1 MEKPFRTIDEQIDI
15 LRSRGIVIDDIET
28 ARKALETI
36 SYYRL
41 SGYSYPFR
49 QYDKESR
56 TRSDQFSPNTHLE
69 QILALY
75 RFDERLRTTT
85 FQELSRIEVGLR
97 ALIGYTL
104 GTEHPYLHLASL
116 RLGPSGFNKEN
127 NHETDEYRR
136 WISSYNR
143 NLRRSQEDFIQH
155 YKSEYS
161 GKLPIWVAVHILE
174 WGQLAMLFKMAPIHC
189 QDSIASSLQ
198 LSRPQVNSWL
208 ENLRILRNICAHQGR
223 LFNRTLR
230 QVKLPQDAERIG
242 IKNLSPMRNKC
253 FDQLTLVQ
261 YLTRTM
267 GLGDGTALPSVL
279 AAFPCDR
286 CPSPLRATGTPD
298 NWQSLPLWACRHTE
312 ENRRAR
318 YAIRRTI
325 DLLLGVRLR
334 LVSRTRPRPRA
345 ARTNKGRHALPRRR
359 TWRPC
364 VCAVQ
369 RIASMTRTPS
379 STLT

>member
-15 LRSRGIVIDDIET
+15 LRSRGMVIDNIE
-28 ARKALETI
+28 AAQKALETI

-49 QYDKESR
+49 QYDEESR
-56 TRSDQFSPNTHLE
+56 TRSDQFSPKTNLE
-69 QILALY
+69 QVLALY

-97 ALIGYTL
+97 ALIGYAL

-116 RLGPSGFNKEN
+116 RLGPSGFDKEN

-189 QDSIASSLQ
+189 QDSIANSLQ

-230 QVKLPQDAERIG
+230 QVKLPQDAERLG

-267 GLGDGTALPSVL
+267 GLGDGTTLPSVL
-279 AAFPCDR
+279 ATFPATDVV
-286 CPSPLRATGTPD
+286 PLRATGTPD
-298 NWQSLPLWACRHTE
+298 NWQSLPLWAYEPT
-312 ENRRAR
+312 
-318 YAIRRTI
+318 T
-325 DLLLGVRLR
+325 
-334 LVSRTRPRPRA
+334 
-345 ARTNKGRHALPRRR
+345 
-359 TWRPC
+359 
-364 VCAVQ
+364 
-369 RIASMTRTPS
+369 
-379 STLT
+379 

>member
-41 SGYSYPFR
+41 SGYSYHFR

-116 RLGPSGFNKEN
+116 RLGPSGFDKEN
-127 NHETDEYRR
+127 NHKTDEYRR

-189 QDSIASSLQ
+189 QDSIANSLQ

-230 QVKLPQDAERIG
+230 QVKLPQDAERLG

-279 AAFPCDR
+279 AAFP
-286 CPSPLRATGTPD
+286 ATDVVPY
-298 NWQSLPLWACRHTE
+298 E
-312 ENRRAR
+312 
-318 YAIRRTI
+318 
-325 DLLLGVRLR
+325 RL
-334 LVSRTRPRPRA
+334 
-345 ARTNKGRHALPRRR
+345 ALQI
-359 TWRPC
+359 TG
-364 VCAVQ
+364 
-369 RIASMTRTPS
+369 S
-379 STLT
+379 S

>member
-15 LRSRGIVIDDIET
+15 LRSRGMVIDNIE
-28 ARKALETI
+28 AAQKALETI

-56 TRSDQFSPNTHLE
+56 TRSDQFSPKTNLE
-69 QILALY
+69 QVLALY

-97 ALIGYTL
+97 ALIGYAL

-116 RLGPSGFNKEN
+116 RLGPSGFDKEN

-143 NLRRSQEDFIQH
+143 NLRRSQEDLIQH

-189 QDSIASSLQ
+189 QDSIANSLQ

-230 QVKLPQDAERIG
+230 QVKLPQDAERLG

-267 GLGDGTALPSVL
+267 GLGDGTTLPSVL
-279 AAFPCDR
+279 ATFPATDVV
-286 CPSPLRATGTPD
+286 PLRATGTPD
-298 NWQSLPLWACRHTE
+298 NWQSLPLWAYEPT
-312 ENRRAR
+312 
-318 YAIRRTI
+318 T
-325 DLLLGVRLR
+325 
-334 LVSRTRPRPRA
+334 
-345 ARTNKGRHALPRRR
+345 
-359 TWRPC
+359 
-364 VCAVQ
+364 
-369 RIASMTRTPS
+369 
-379 STLT
+379 

>member
-15 LRSRGIVIDDIET
+15 LRSRGMVIDNIE
-28 ARKALETI
+28 AAQKALESI

-56 TRSDQFSPNTHLE
+56 TRSDQFSPKTNLE
-69 QILALY
+69 QVLALY

-104 GTEHPYLHLASL
+104 GKDHPYLHLASS
-116 RLGPSGFNKEN
+116 RLGPSGFDKEN
-127 NHETDEYRR
+127 KHETKKYRK
-136 WISSYNR
+136 WIYSYEIS
-143 NLRRSQEDFIQH
+143 LKRSQEDFIRH
-155 YKSEYS
+155 YRDEYN

-189 QDSIASSLQ
+189 QDSIADSLH
-198 LSRPQVNSWL
+198 LTRPQVNSWL

-230 QVKLPQDAERIG
+230 QVKLPEDAEILG
-242 IKNLSPMRNKC
+242 IRELSPKKNKC
-253 FDQLTLVQ
+253 FDQLTLIQ

-279 AAFPCDR
+279 ATFPATDIV
-286 CPSPLRATGTPD
+286 PLRATGTPD
-298 NWQSLPLWACRHTE
+298 NWQSLPLWACEPT
-312 ENRRAR
+312 
-318 YAIRRTI
+318 T
-325 DLLLGVRLR
+325 
-334 LVSRTRPRPRA
+334 
-345 ARTNKGRHALPRRR
+345 
-359 TWRPC
+359 
-364 VCAVQ
+364 
-369 RIASMTRTPS
+369 
-379 STLT
+379 

>member
-15 LRSRGIVIDDIET
+15 LRSRGMIIGDIET
-28 ARKALETI
+28 ARKALESI

-49 QYDKESR
+49 QYDRKRR
-56 TRSDQFSPNTHLE
+56 TRSDQFTPETNLE
-69 QILALY
+69 QVLALY

-104 GTEHPYLHLASL
+104 GTDHPYLHLASL
-116 RLGPSGFNKEN
+116 RLGPSGFDKEN

-198 LSRPQVNSWL
+198 LSRPQINSWL
-208 ENLRILRNICAHQGR
+208 DKLRILRNICAHQGR

-230 QVKLPQDAERIG
+230 KAKLPDNAHDLGIIGLSAE
-242 IKNLSPMRNKC
+242 NNKC

-267 GLGDGTALPSVL
+267 GLGGGTALPAVL
-279 AAFPCDR
+279 ATFPATDVV
-286 CPSPLRATGTPD
+286 PLRATGTPD
-298 NWQSLPLWACRHTE
+298 NWQSLPLWSCEPT
-312 ENRRAR
+312 
-318 YAIRRTI
+318 T
-325 DLLLGVRLR
+325 
-334 LVSRTRPRPRA
+334 
-345 ARTNKGRHALPRRR
+345 
-359 TWRPC
+359 
-364 VCAVQ
+364 
-369 RIASMTRTPS
+369 
-379 STLT
+379 

>member
-56 TRSDQFSPNTHLE
+56 TRSDQFSPKTHLE

-230 QVKLPQDAERIG
+230 QVKLPQDAERLG

-279 AAFPCDR
+279 AAFPATDVVPYER
-286 CPSPLRATGTPD
+286 LALQITGSHSPCGRAT
-298 NWQSLPLWACRHTE
+298 H
-312 ENRRAR
+312 
-318 YAIRRTI
+318 
-325 DLLLGVRLR
+325 
-334 LVSRTRPRPRA
+334 
-345 ARTNKGRHALPRRR
+345 
-359 TWRPC
+359 
-364 VCAVQ
+364 
-369 RIASMTRTPS
+369 
-379 STLT
+379 

>member
-1 MEKPFRTIDEQIDI
+1 M
-15 LRSRGIVIDDIET
+15 VIDNIE
-28 ARKALETI
+28 AAQKALETI

-56 TRSDQFSPNTHLE
+56 TRSDQFSPKTNLE
-69 QILALY
+69 QVLALY

-97 ALIGYTL
+97 ALIGYAL

-116 RLGPSGFNKEN
+116 RLGPSGFDKEN

-189 QDSIASSLQ
+189 QDSIANSLQ

-230 QVKLPQDAERIG
+230 QVKLPQDAERLG
-242 IKNLSPMRNKC
+242 IKGSSELSVGDRV
-253 FDQLTLVQ
+253 LV
-261 YLTRTM
+261 
-267 GLGDGTALPSVL
+267 GGCG
-279 AAFPCDR
+279 
-286 CPSPLRATGTPD
+286 
-298 NWQSLPLWACRHTE
+298 
-312 ENRRAR
+312 
-318 YAIRRTI
+318 
-325 DLLLGVRLR
+325 
-334 LVSRTRPRPRA
+334 
-345 ARTNKGRHALPRRR
+345 
-359 TWRPC
+359 
-364 VCAVQ
+364 
-369 RIASMTRTPS
+369 
-379 STLT
+379 

>member
-189 QDSIASSLQ
+189 QDSIASSLE

-208 ENLRILRNICAHQGR
+208 ENLRIRRNNCAHQGR

-230 QVKLPQDAERIG
+230 QVKLPQDAERLG

-279 AAFPCDR
+279 AAFPATDVV
-286 CPSPLRATGTPD
+286 PLRATGTPD
-298 NWQSLPLWACRHTE
+298 NWQSLPLWACDTL
-312 ENRRAR
+312 RR
-318 YAIRRTI
+318 I
-325 DLLLGVRLR
+325 DA
-334 LVSRTRPRPRA
+334 PD
-345 ARTNKGRHALPRRR
+345 
-359 TWRPC
+359 
-364 VCAVQ
+364 
-369 RIASMTRTPS
+369 TPS
-379 STLT
+379 DGQLTCC

>member
-1 MEKPFRTIDEQIDI
+1 MTLKQPEKHSRQSATTDCPATLTPFANTTRRAE
-15 LRSRGIVIDDIET
+15 R
-28 ARKALETI
+28 ALI
-36 SYYRL
+36 S
-41 SGYSYPFR
+41 
-49 QYDKESR
+49 
-56 TRSDQFSPNTHLE
+56 SPPTHTSNR
-69 QILALY
+69 ILALY

-189 QDSIASSLQ
+189 QDSIASSLE

-230 QVKLPQDAERIG
+230 QVKLPQDAERLG

-279 AAFPCDR
+279 AAFPATDVV
-286 CPSPLRATGTPD
+286 PLRATGTPD
-298 NWQSLPLWACRHTE
+298 NWQSLPLWACDTL
-312 ENRRAR
+312 RR
-318 YAIRRTI
+318 I
-325 DLLLGVRLR
+325 DA
-334 LVSRTRPRPRA
+334 PD
-345 ARTNKGRHALPRRR
+345 
-359 TWRPC
+359 
-364 VCAVQ
+364 
-369 RIASMTRTPS
+369 TPS
-379 STLT
+379 DGQLTCC

>member
-1 MEKPFRTIDEQIDI
+1 MII
-15 LRSRGIVIDDIET
+15 GDIET
-28 ARKALETI
+28 ARKALESI

-49 QYDKESR
+49 QYDRKRR
-56 TRSDQFSPNTHLE
+56 TRSDQFTPETNLE
-69 QILALY
+69 QVLALY

-104 GTEHPYLHLASL
+104 GTDHPYLHLASL
-116 RLGPSGFNKEN
+116 RLGPSGFDKEN

-198 LSRPQVNSWL
+198 LSRPQINSWL
-208 ENLRILRNICAHQGR
+208 DKLRILRNICAHQGR

-230 QVKLPQDAERIG
+230 KAKLPDNAHDLGIIGLSARITSVST
-242 IKNLSPMRNKC
+242 NSRSSNTSPARWAWEEGPP
-253 FDQLTLVQ
+253 FPQFSPHSP
-261 YLTRTM
+261 
-267 GLGDGTALPSVL
+267 LPTS
-279 AAFPCDR
+279 FPC
-286 CPSPLRATGTPD
+286 
-298 NWQSLPLWACRHTE
+298 E
-312 ENRRAR
+312 RRAR
-318 YAIRRTI
+318 PIT
-325 DLLLGVRLR
+325 G
-334 LVSRTRPRPRA
+334 SRSPCGRA
-345 ARTNKGRHALPRRR
+345 SRQLEAPTADTKGRRACLAWRVRR
-359 TWRPC
+359 PFS
-364 VCAVQ
+364 Q
-369 RIASMTRTPS
+369 GFSGSPP
-379 STLT
+379 

>member
-15 LRSRGIVIDDIET
+15 LRSRGMVIDNIE
-28 ARKALETI
+28 AAQKALETI

-56 TRSDQFSPNTHLE
+56 TRSDQFSPKTNLE
-69 QILALY
+69 QVLALY

-97 ALIGYTL
+97 ALIGCTL
-104 GTEHPYLHLASL
+104 GKDHPYLHLASL
-116 RLGPSGFNKEN
+116 QLGPSGFDKEN

-136 WISSYNR
+136 WIKSYNI
-143 NLRRSQEDFIQH
+143 NLSRSQEDFIKH
-155 YKSEYS
+155 YKKEYAS
-161 GKLPIWVAVHILE
+161 KLPIWVAVHILE

-189 QDSIASSLQ
+189 QDSIADSLH
-198 LSRPQVNSWL
+198 LTRPQVNSWL

-230 QVKLPQDAERIG
+230 QVKLPEDAEILG
-242 IKNLSPMRNKC
+242 IRELSPKKNKC

-267 GLGDGTALPSVL
+267 DLGDGTTLPSVL
-279 AAFPCDR
+279 ATFPATDVV
-286 CPSPLRATGTPD
+286 PLRATGTPD
-298 NWQSLPLWACRHTE
+298 NWQSLPLWACEPT
-312 ENRRAR
+312 
-318 YAIRRTI
+318 T
-325 DLLLGVRLR
+325 
-334 LVSRTRPRPRA
+334 
-345 ARTNKGRHALPRRR
+345 
-359 TWRPC
+359 
-364 VCAVQ
+364 
-369 RIASMTRTPS
+369 
-379 STLT
+379 